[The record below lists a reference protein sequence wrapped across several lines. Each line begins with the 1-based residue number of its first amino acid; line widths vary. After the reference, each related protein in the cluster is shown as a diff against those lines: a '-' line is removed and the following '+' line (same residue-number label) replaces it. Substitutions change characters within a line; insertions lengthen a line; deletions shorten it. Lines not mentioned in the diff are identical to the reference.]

1 MLTTGFALAVITS
14 GGFYIIYTKLPA
26 WCKRW
31 MVKHSLL
38 TDIVACVFTYA
49 LFGGTVTALFAAA
62 FVGLF
67 VSMLLALL
75 NNEVTAEAMER
86 LGQRAKE
93 LQGKFAEYVAGMIQ
107 KEQACTSQAN
117 S

>member
-14 GGFYIIYTKLPA
+14 TGFYVIYTKLPS
-26 WCKRW
+26 WIKGW
-31 MVKHSLL
+31 MLKHSLI
-38 TDIVACVFTYA
+38 TDVVACVFTYA

-75 NNEVTAEAMER
+75 NNQITAEAIENLGER
-86 LGQRAKE
+86 FKA
-93 LQGKFAEYVAGMIQ
+93 LQAKFAEYIAAMIKHNQ
-107 KEQACTSQAN
+107 GEEKEAA
-117 S
+117 